1 MSNLIL
7 VIFVFLIGF
16 GWGAAAMV
24 IPIRR
29 EMGKTLEWL
38 KNICEILDSVAE
50 TQQHEL
56 RALQKVSKDCINV
69 FSGTKGVIESV
80 NKLIEEMGNEV

>member
-1 MSNLIL
+1 MKNLIL
-7 VIFVFLIGF
+7 IMVVFAIGF
-16 GWGAAAMV
+16 GWGVAAMV
-24 IPIRR
+24 IPMRR
-29 EMGKTLEWL
+29 EMKKIIGWL
-38 KNICEILDSVAE
+38 KESCEILGSVAE

-80 NKLIEEMGNEV
+80 DKLIEEIGNEI